1 MSGIVIILI
10 LALFIS
16 LFYVFNMF
24 FTRAIKKKNESD
36 RTGQVNDNGNDGK
49 VAGEDTHDNTILR
62 NALDLS
68 HIKLK
73 EIMVPRTE
81 IEAVP
86 LNSPVDQLREKFIS
100 TRFSRILIYQDT
112 IDNIAGYCEVKD
124 IFKNPPDIKSAL
136 RKLAVVPETMPANRL
151 LRMFVSE
158 KRNIA
163 LVVDEFGGTSG
174 MITIEDLLEEI
185 VGDIEDEHDTSDLV
199 EKNVRPDEYVFSGRL
214 EIDYLNEKYEL
225 DLPESDDYAT
235 LAGMILYYHGR
246 IPAVNDIV
254 RVGNF
259 VIKILRASTTRIE
272 LVNLRA
278 ELLK

>member
-1 MSGIVIILI
+1 MSGLIIFLI
-10 LALFIS
+10 LLLFIGA
-16 LFYVFNMF
+16 FYVINMLF
-24 FTRAIKKKNESD
+24 ARSSGKNVAD
-36 RTGQVNDNGNDGK
+36 RKNINGNSSNDKSG
-49 VAGEDTHDNTILR
+49 GQEPGDNSILR

-68 HIKLK
+68 HVKLK

-86 LNSPVDQLREKFIS
+86 VNSTVAYLREKFIS
-100 TRFSRILIYQDT
+100 TRFSRILVYQET

-124 IFKNPPDIKSAL
+124 IFKNPPDIKSAI

-151 LRMFVSE
+151 LKMFVSE

-199 EKNVRPDEYVFSGRL
+199 EKTTRPDEYVFSGRL
-214 EIDYLNEKYEL
+214 EIDYLNEKYNL
-225 DLPESDDYAT
+225 NLPESEDYAT
-235 LAGMILYYHGR
+235 LAGMILYFHGR
-246 IPAVNDIV
+246 MPGVNDII
-254 RVGNF
+254 RIGDF
-259 VIKILRASTTRIE
+259 VIRILRASTTRLE
-272 LVNLRA
+272 LVNLKA
-278 ELLK
+278 NS

>member
-1 MSGIVIILI
+1 MSGLIIILI
-10 LALFIS
+10 LLLFIG
-16 LFYVFNMF
+16 LFYSINMLF
-24 FTRAIKKKNESD
+24 KRSSGKNEPD
-36 RTGQVNDNGNDGK
+36 RKSVNGTSSNNKTDRVEPGDSS
-49 VAGEDTHDNTILR
+49 ILR

-68 HIKLK
+68 HVKLK

-81 IEAVP
+81 IEAVSV
-86 LNSPVDQLREKFIS
+86 NSTVAQLREIFIA
-100 TRFSRILIYQDT
+100 TRFSRILVYQDT
-112 IDNIAGYCEVKD
+112 IDNIAGYCEVMD

-158 KRNIA
+158 KRSIA

-199 EKNVRPDEYVFSGRL
+199 EKTTKPDEYVFSGRL
-214 EIDYLNEKYEL
+214 EIDYLNEKYNL
-225 DLPESDDYAT
+225 NLPENEDYAT

-246 IPAVNDIV
+246 MPVINEIIRIGD
-254 RVGNF
+254 F
-259 VIKILRASTTRIE
+259 VIRILRASSTRLE
-272 LVNLRA
+272 LVNLQA
-278 ELLK
+278 GH

>member
-16 LFYVFNMF
+16 LFYVFNMLF
-24 FTRAIKKKNESD
+24 ARSKRKKNETD
-36 RTGQVNDNGNDGK
+36 KNGQLNGNATDSKVVNDAPNS
-49 VAGEDTHDNTILR
+49 TILR

-68 HIKLK
+68 HIKLR

-81 IEAVP
+81 IEALP
-86 LNSPVDQLREKFIS
+86 LSSPVDQLREKFIS
-100 TRFSRILIYQDT
+100 TRYSRILVYQDT

-174 MITIEDLLEEI
+174 MVTIEDLLEEI

-199 EKNVRPDEYVFSGRL
+199 EKNIRPDEYVFSGRL

-225 DLPESDDYAT
+225 DLPESEDYAT

-254 RVGNF
+254 RIGNF
-259 VIKILRASTTRIE
+259 VVRILRASTTRLE
-272 LVNLRA
+272 LVNLRISS
-278 ELLK
+278 

>member
-1 MSGIVIILI
+1 MINMLFARSSG
-10 LALFIS
+10 
-16 LFYVFNMF
+16 
-24 FTRAIKKKNESD
+24 KNEPD
-36 RTGQVNDNGNDGK
+36 RKSPNGSSAGNKAGSQESGDNS
-49 VAGEDTHDNTILR
+49 ILR

-68 HIKLK
+68 HVRLK

-86 LNSPVDQLREKFIS
+86 VNSTVSQLREKFIS
-100 TRFSRILIYQDT
+100 TRFSRILVYNET

-124 IFKNPPDIKSAL
+124 IFKNPPDISSAL

-151 LRMFVSE
+151 LKMFVSE
-158 KRNIA
+158 KRSIA

-199 EKNVRPDEYVFSGRL
+199 ERTTRPDEYVFSGRL
-214 EIDYLNEKYEL
+214 ELDYLNEKYNL
-225 DLPESDDYAT
+225 NLPESEDYAT

-246 IPAVNDIV
+246 MPSINDIV
-254 RVGNF
+254 RIGDF

-272 LVNLRA
+272 LVNLRSGS
-278 ELLK
+278 

>member
-10 LALFIS
+10 LLLFFT
-16 LFYVFNMF
+16 LFYLANMIF
-24 FTRAIKKKNESD
+24 SRSKKNDSEPENQANNSNPA
-36 RTGQVNDNGNDGK
+36 RVSGNPASGND
-49 VAGEDTHDNTILR
+49 TILR

-68 HIKLK
+68 HVKLR

-86 LNSPVDQLREKFIS
+86 VNSTVDQLRDKFII
-100 TRFSRILIYQDT
+100 TRFSRILVYQDT

-124 IFKNPPDIKSAL
+124 IFKNPPDIPSTI

-151 LRMFVSE
+151 LKMFVAE

-174 MITIEDLLEEI
+174 MVTIEDLLEEI
-185 VGDIEDEHDTSDLV
+185 VGDIEDEHDTNDLV
-199 EKNVRPDEYVFSGRL
+199 EKLIKPDEYVFSGRL
-214 EIDYLNEKYEL
+214 EIDYLNEKYDL
-225 DLPESDDYAT
+225 NLPESDDYAT

-246 IPAVNDIV
+246 IPAINDIV
-254 RVGNF
+254 RIGGF
-259 VIKILRASTTRIE
+259 VIKILRASTTRLE
-272 LVNLRA
+272 LVNLTTGS
-278 ELLK
+278 

>member
-1 MSGIVIILI
+1 ML
-10 LALFIS
+10 
-16 LFYVFNMF
+16 
-24 FTRAIKKKNESD
+24 FTRSNRKKNNSD
-36 RTGQVNDNGNDGK
+36 RNQQVSDGGNEEKNGN
-49 VAGEDTHDNTILR
+49 EDSPNSTILR

-68 HIKLK
+68 HVKLR

-81 IEAVP
+81 IEAV
-86 LNSPVDQLREKFIS
+86 SISSTVDQLREKFVS
-100 TRFSRILIYQDT
+100 TRFSRILVYQDT

-199 EKNVRPDEYVFSGRL
+199 ERSIRPGEYIFSGRL

-225 DLPESDDYAT
+225 NLPESDDYAT

-246 IPAVNDIV
+246 IPTANEIIRVNS
-254 RVGNF
+254 F
-259 VIKILRASTTRIE
+259 TIKILRVSTTKLE
-272 LVNLRA
+272 LVNLRK
-278 ELLK
+278 EI